1 MMSPQTTGSIQW
13 VYMSTLLHEIPQT
26 IISATQELITSQAKQ
41 QLMLKPELITQ
52 IESGLQN
59 TPQLAN
65 TVCTTIAQHQDH
77 EINAAA
83 ICMAQAVLVGRH
95 LADTVKHQVAL
106 GQSKDAAGRETYS
119 LGDTI
124 SSFVI
129 NKLIKQFFP
138 TYGIL
143 DEESGGYNLDAKRV
157 FTIDPIDGS
166 IAFTRGIDEAWA
178 VGMSL
183 FDKSAVSKESSG
195 IVAAA
200 IAMPQAVPDQELI
213 VGIVS
218 KGCWNLVGQS
228 QGVSQPRY
236 VLDDVR
242 RAVVSIGHKDLRA
255 KVWDKGIAT
264 MATHAQRLY
273 AGIDIQ
279 HAGAMT
285 ARGQIDVLI
294 RAKQLIYDLAPVIGV
309 VEAAGGKCMD
319 FAGQTPQIV
328 LDLKTEQHFI
338 AWNGDEALKQFIL
351 ECVR

>member
-1 MMSPQTTGSIQW
+1 MHTSPN
-13 VYMSTLLHEIPQT
+13 EIPHAVIAT
-26 IISATQELITSQAKQ
+26 TREIVATQVNRQLNLDSQLIANIEAGIVKIPLLSDIVVSAISEH
-41 QLMLKPELITQ
+41 LDPEVSHATL
-52 IESGLQN
+52 G
-59 TPQLAN
+59 
-65 TVCTTIAQHQDH
+65 
-77 EINAAA
+77 
-83 ICMAQAVLVGRH
+83 MAQAVSVGRH
-95 LADTVKHQVAL
+95 LADTVKHQVEL
-106 GQSKDAAGRETYS
+106 GQSKDSAGRETYS

-129 NKLIKQFFP
+129 NRLIKQFFP

-143 DEESGGYNLDAKRV
+143 DEESGGYNLEAQRI

-183 FDKSAVSKESSG
+183 FDKSAVNEKSSG

-200 IAMPQAVPDQELI
+200 IAMPQSTPDQELI
-213 VGIVS
+213 VGVVG
-218 KGCWNLVGQS
+218 KGCWNLAGQP
-228 QGVSQPRY
+228 QRVSQPHY

-255 KVWDKGIAT
+255 KVWDKGIEI
-264 MATHAQRLY
+264 MAEHAQRLY

-279 HAGAMT
+279 HAGALT
-285 ARGQIDVLI
+285 ARGQLDVLV
-294 RAKQLIYDLAPVIGV
+294 RAKQLVYDLAPVIGV

-319 FAGQTPQIV
+319 FTGNTPKII

-338 AWNGDEALKQFIL
+338 AWNGDEQLRQYIL
-351 ECVR
+351 ECVS